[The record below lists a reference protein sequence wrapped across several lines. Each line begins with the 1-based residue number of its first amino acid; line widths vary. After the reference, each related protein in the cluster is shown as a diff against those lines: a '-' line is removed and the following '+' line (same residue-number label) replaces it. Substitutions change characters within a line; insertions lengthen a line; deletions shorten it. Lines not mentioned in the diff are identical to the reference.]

1 MSRKNNVAT
10 RKRSKN
16 TSSPAIQ
23 QTPEKLLDQHPGQTS
38 YQLQAPTTV
47 TALGSQF
54 PKVQQLLSEI
64 KELKATVKNN
74 ESRIS
79 SLEQKVNSLTG
90 EVLILNAELAIAK
103 HVSTLFSE
111 KLMIMIN
118 TLDNTLSLE
127 GLNSADEDNKNLSQ
141 EIVNIGRNELM
152 LKFQEMISAKATQ

>member
-23 QTPEKLLDQHPGQTS
+23 KTPEKLLDQHQHQTS
-38 YQLQAPTTV
+38 HQLEAPTTV
-47 TALGSQF
+47 TTLGSQF